1 MSANSGN
8 SVKRRSDTSRKR
20 LTSAQ
25 KDLYMKPLLRL
36 KQQEGILEKGLITAI
51 ENMKIDPNLVQ
62 DITNQHRELFLERQ
76 NFLDAMHKN
85 MEDIASEL
93 DSAKHVANNPE
104 DLQKLDIN
112 TYKSKLIKLS
122 RKMQD
127 FEKSCPIQAL
137 TEEGGALNS
146 ELHELDFDLDKYE
159 KAQKNATLLSLSCKS
174 KVKNK
179 REKSEY
185 KDTDDFH
192 ALVAVTGHTENW
204 TMEDHLFFLKM
215 RKKCENIPTLVAA
228 IQKKCPDLSVET
240 IVNHEAWYKQY
251 TDLREKQKAAV
262 KEWRRRKDLEE
273 KKNIDEMD
281 EEIEDHCEDEDFLNE
296 VPEEKTIDTFK
307 KIRRSARE
315 SRSTNSSAS
324 SCESQKKELIKKW
337 RMEKEN
343 KRSMDE
349 EQIKMQM
356 KLKKEVEENRKKKR
370 REKIQVAL
378 DEYKKKKCLENVLK
392 GMEERSSKEKR
403 VYDTTLIKAFRKKS
417 HLQGTRQR
425 IYQEEKMFDPTFEKA
440 KQVPVGKYKKD
451 GARRNEDLFDIVKY
465 HESLEGEMQSGRTDG
480 PFKRISIHQGF
491 TKNNLFFRLSLDDQI
506 QKHSLG
512 TRGAAICDTATFMG
526 ACGGASIGMATG
538 MGPPPVVTEFTE
550 LFGCSIDEFRL
561 PGYWFTT

>member
-8 SVKRRSDTSRKR
+8 SVKLRSDTSRKR

-62 DITNQHRELFLERQ
+62 DITNQHRELSLERQ

-85 MEDIASEL
+85 IEDIASEL

-127 FEKSCPIQAL
+127 FEKSCPIQTL
-137 TEEGGALNS
+137 TEEGDALNS

-179 REKSEY
+179 REKLEY
-185 KDTDDFH
+185 KDTGDFH

-262 KEWRRRKDLEE
+262 KEWRRRKALGE

-281 EEIEDHCEDEDFLNE
+281 EEIEDHCKDEDFLNE
-296 VPEEKTIDTFK
+296 APEEKTIDTFK

-315 SRSTNSSAS
+315 SRNTNSSAS
-324 SCESQKKELIKKW
+324 SSESQKKELIKKW

-356 KLKKEVEENRKKKR
+356 KFKKEVEENRKKKR

-378 DEYKKKKCLENVLK
+378 DEYKKKKCLESVLK
-392 GMEERSSKEKR
+392 EMEERSSKEKR
-403 VYDTTLIKAFRKKS
+403 VYDTSLIKAFRKQDK
-417 HLQGTRQR
+417 
-425 IYQEEKMFDPTFEKA
+425 E
-440 KQVPVGKYKKD
+440 
-451 GARRNEDLFDIVKY
+451 
-465 HESLEGEMQSGRTDG
+465 
-480 PFKRISIHQGF
+480 F
-491 TKNNLFFRLSLDDQI
+491 TKKRKCLILRSKKPNKCQSVNIKRMELVEMRTYSTLLNTT
-506 QKHSLG
+506 KVWREKCKAEEPTGHSN
-512 TRGAAICDTATFMG
+512 
-526 ACGGASIGMATG
+526 
-538 MGPPPVVTEFTE
+538 
-550 LFGCSIDEFRL
+550 EFRYIKDL
-561 PGYWFTT
+561 PRM